1 MRAEFSESQY
11 FTLLNSILALSCFLQ
26 VDNHICRSPGIAG
39 EGNKFLEQAG
49 GPLGVW
55 GAARED
61 RSSHRVPSP
70 AETGGVS
77 WDHLT
82 YSSLPLM

>member
-26 VDNHICRSPGIAG
+26 VDNHICRSLGIAG